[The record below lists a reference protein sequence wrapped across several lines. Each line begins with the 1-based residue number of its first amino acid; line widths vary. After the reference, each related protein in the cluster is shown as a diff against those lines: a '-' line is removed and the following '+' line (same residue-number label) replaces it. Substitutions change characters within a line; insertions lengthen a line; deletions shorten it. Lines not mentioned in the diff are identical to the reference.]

1 MKLQLLPNYS
11 NYIKHLPNNDQEK
24 ELFKLY
30 EQMTRG
36 KTIKSKKWG
45 NSCAKH
51 QKKSPN

>member
-11 NYIKHLPNNDQEK
+11 NYTKHLPNNDQEK

-36 KTIKSKKWG
+36 KNNKK
-45 NSCAKH
+45 
-51 QKKSPN
+51 QKVGQ